1 MNEVKQDQKTM
12 TLLPLLVLKRQY
24 LVPHTRILCGNFSI
38 PSQTYRCWS
47 STRHLSSLSNGGGDG
62 GDGDDDGSH
71 VVSNDGGDRCSDE
84 GVVTVQDLR
93 RQAEVITKSLY
104 RTCLRSIRHIRHG
117 NKYDFEEF
125 RKREEEF
132 RNGKSDGGGIL
143 SMAPPPNPEDELR
156 SRAEYYHSYA
166 REYFVQESDCLGYY
180 NDPTTYGAGTNT
192 ATKLSQKDIDRYLY
206 YVRKG
211 EKDRRWLLGDMMFD
225 DPYRDVA
232 KTYRQPL
239 IDKFIES
246 SQQYF
251 KQQQQEGTMPGAQ
264 VEKQKTT
271 KSKNDDGFL
280 DDDDLPEWWNKKK

>member
-24 LVPHTRILCGNFSI
+24 LVPHARLLGSNLSI

-117 NKYDFEEF
+117 NKYDLEEF

-132 RNGKSDGGGIL
+132 RSGGTGSGGSGSGGGIL
-143 SMAPPPNPEDELR
+143 SMAPPPNP
-156 SRAEYYHSYA
+156 
-166 REYFVQESDCLGYY
+166 
-180 NDPTTYGAGTNT
+180 DP
-192 ATKLSQKDIDRYLY
+192 
-206 YVRKG
+206 
-211 EKDRRWLLGDMMFD
+211 
-225 DPYRDVA
+225 
-232 KTYRQPL
+232 
-239 IDKFIES
+239 
-246 SQQYF
+246 
-251 KQQQQEGTMPGAQ
+251 
-264 VEKQKTT
+264 
-271 KSKNDDGFL
+271 
-280 DDDDLPEWWNKKK
+280 